1 MLQRNDSATS
11 KLSESFHSSPHAS
24 PRDLKE
30 DETGL
35 SSTAG
40 SASSIWNLPNQ
51 LTVARLVLSII
62 FFILLGIET
71 HVSFYPGK
79 ISIVLNVSILVFFL
93 AVVTDFLDGYLA
105 RKWGLVS
112 TFGRIADPFAD
123 KIVVCGGFVMLIG
136 VSPQLVHPWFPVVII
151 FREFLVSGLRSFL
164 ESRGVAFGAVLSG
177 KVKMIVQSIAIPMVL
192 LYQANFSSIPAGAN
206 GRSFANVLYGLTVA
220 LLFFTLVT
228 TITSS
233 FEYVKRA
240 IKLIREEIAK
250 RKS

>member
-1 MLQRNDSATS
+1 VLQRNDSATS
-11 KLSESFHSSPHAS
+11 KLADSPISSPLEG
-24 PRDLKE
+24 LK
-30 DETGL
+30 D
-35 SSTAG
+35 
-40 SASSIWNLPNQ
+40 SAAHQSIWNLPNQ
-51 LTVARLVLSII
+51 LTVARLVLSVI

-79 ISIVLNVSILVFFL
+79 ISVILNVSILVFLL

-136 VSPQLVHPWFPVVII
+136 VSPRLVEPWFPVVII

-164 ESRGVAFGAVLSG
+164 ESRGVAFGAAPIG
-177 KVKMIVQSIAIPMVL
+177 KLKMLVQSIAIPMVL
-192 LYQANFSSIPAGAN
+192 LYQANFSSIPAGAR
-206 GRSFANVLYGLTVA
+206 GSGVASVVFWLTVT
-220 LLFFTLVT
+220 LLILTLLT

-233 FEYVKRA
+233 FEYVQRA
-240 IKLIREEIAK
+240 IKLIREEIGK
-250 RKS
+250 R